1 LSSLR
6 LVPLS
11 WFSSAPDR
19 GRHLRRAASA
29 CGHAA
34 AALKKT
40 VCGACGRTQSGFYD
54 HRVRRV
60 RDLPCGALRIY
71 LQLEVRRVA
80 CRRCG
85 QVKRERLDF
94 LADNPRYTKRFAYY
108 VGKRCRSS
116 TIQDIAEEL
125 GLEWHTVKEL
135 EKQYMREQLRRAGTP
150 GPKVIGIDEISIRK
164 RHTYRIVVSDL
175 VRMRPIWFGGDDRSE
190 ASMDAFYQWL
200 GPKKTA
206 GIRLAVMDMWKA
218 FRNSTEHHAPQAH
231 VLFDKFHVLR
241 HLGKAL
247 DTVRKSEYARLS
259 GQDRRFIKGQKYTLL
274 AHRENLT
281 LEGRKSLR
289 LLLAANK
296 RLNTAYLL
304 KESFGQLWDYQR
316 EAWARRFFENWR
328 TSLKWQR
335 LKPFE
340 QFAAMIERHWDGI
353 AAYCEPENKVALGF
367 VEGLN
372 NKIRVIQRR
381 SYGLRDEEYLRLKV
395 LTTMLPPL

>member
-1 LSSLR
+1 M
-6 LVPLS
+6 
-11 WFSSAPDR
+11 
-19 GRHLRRAASA
+19 
-29 CGHAA
+29 
-34 AALKKT
+34 
-40 VCGACGRTQSGFYD
+40 
-54 HRVRRV
+54 
-60 RDLPCGALRIY
+60 
-71 LQLEVRRVA
+71 
-80 CRRCG
+80 
-85 QVKRERLDF
+85 KRERLDF

-108 VGKRCRSS
+108 VGKRCRAS

-125 GLEWHTVKEL
+125 GLHWHMVKDL

-200 GPKKTA
+200 GPRKTA

-218 FRNSTEHHAPQAH
+218 FRNSTERHAPQAH

-259 GQDRRFIKGQKYTLL
+259 GKERRFIKGQKYTLL

-289 LLLAANK
+289 LLLAANQ
-296 RLNTAYLL
+296 RLNKAYLL
-304 KESFGQLWDYQR
+304 KESFGQLWDYQS

-328 TSLKWQR
+328 ASLKWQR
-335 LKPFE
+335 LKPYE
-340 QFAAMIERHWDGI
+340 RFAEMIERHWDGI
-353 AAYCEPENKVALGF
+353 AAYCKPDNKVALGF
-367 VEGLN
+367 VEGVN

-381 SYGLRDEEYLRLKV
+381 AYGLRDEEYLRLKV